1 MWINNSMAK
10 PLRKGYYKTLVDW
23 DGLGNLGETEGQLFD
38 GVDWSHYESSRQ
50 YICFWFAEKEDYNI
64 IADHLEE
71 QQEKYMREM
80 EEHSKNYG
88 GL

>member
-1 MWINNSMAK
+1 MWINNSIAK
-10 PLRKGYYKTLVDW
+10 PLRKGYYKTLVDF
-23 DGLGNLGETEGQLFD
+23 DGFGNLREYQKEYYNGLEFD
-38 GVDWSHYESSRQ
+38 FMMSNAQFISY
-50 YICFWFAEKEDYNI
+50 WFANEEDYKI

-71 QQEKYMREM
+71 QQEKYMIEM